1 MTVTTS
7 VRGLQTLGQIIKSV
21 RFHGPEDLRLDEVVA
36 REPGPCEARIRPLAC
51 GLCGTDQH
59 ILHGDFPAASPVILG
74 HEVAGV
80 VDALGDGFTGL
91 KEGDLV
97 SVQPNTYC
105 GMCRHCRAG
114 REHLCSRLRA
124 YGVHLDG
131 GFSEAMVA
139 KASALYRLPNG
150 TNPQIGCLA
159 EPLACCI
166 HGIDRA
172 GIRSGSRVFVIG
184 AGLIGLML
192 TRLARLAGAGLIV
205 VGEPQQ
211 TRRAQAI
218 EFGADKTLDST
229 SADGEAAAMV
239 DSNAE
244 GFDLVIDAVGS
255 RGSFEQAVRIAAR
268 GGSILVFGVAAPSTI
283 SSVSPFD
290 IYAREL
296 TILGSFINPYTHERA
311 ISLLPQMHLE
321 KLRINR
327 FSMASYREAF
337 RAQSSSTDS
346 AKVVILPQE

>member
-1 MTVTTS
+1 
-7 VRGLQTLGQIIKSV
+7 
-21 RFHGPEDLRLDEVVA
+21 
-36 REPGPCEARIRPLAC
+36 
-51 GLCGTDQH
+51 
-59 ILHGDFPAASPVILG
+59 
-74 HEVAGV
+74 
-80 VDALGDGFTGL
+80 
-91 KEGDLV
+91 V

-105 GMCRHCRAG
+105 GMCRYCRAG

-139 KASALYRLPNG
+139 HASALYRLSDG
-150 TNPQIGCLA
+150 TDPLIGCLT

-172 GIRSGSRVFVIG
+172 RLHSGSSVLVIG

-192 TRLARLAGAGLIV
+192 TRLLRLAGAGLIV

-211 TRRAQAI
+211 ARRSQAI
-218 EFGADKTLDST
+218 EFGADGTVDST
-229 SADGEAAAMV
+229 TAEGEAAAME
-239 DSNAE
+239 DSNAG

-255 RGSFEQAVRIAAR
+255 RGSFEQAVRMTAR
-268 GGSILVFGVAAPSTI
+268 GGSILVFGVATPSTLG
-283 SSVSPFD
+283 SVSPFE

-311 ISLLPQMHLE
+311 VDLLPQMHLE
-321 KLRINR
+321 KLRTNR
-327 FSMASYREAF
+327 FPLASYREAF
-337 RAQSSSTDS
+337 EAQASSADS